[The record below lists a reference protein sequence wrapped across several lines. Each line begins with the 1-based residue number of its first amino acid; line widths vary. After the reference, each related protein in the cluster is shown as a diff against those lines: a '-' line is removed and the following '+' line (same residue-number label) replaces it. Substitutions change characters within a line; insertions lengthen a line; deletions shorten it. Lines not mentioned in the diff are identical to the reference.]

1 MCCHFLLQG
10 IFPTLG
16 SNPGLAHCRQTLYP
30 LSHQGSPHI
39 LIKDVRKY
47 INEEP
52 DYEAHKMRCGSV
64 LYTRTSVTVEVEVHH
79 LSACGGVHHPRI
91 SPNPLLYGFMEVL

>member
-1 MCCHFLLQG
+1 MPFPSPGDLSDPGIEPRSRTLQADAL
-10 IFPTLG
+10 P
-16 SNPGLAHCRQTLYP
+16 SEPPGKPY
-30 LSHQGSPHI
+30 I

-64 LYTRTSVTVEVEVHH
+64 LYTRASVTVEVEVHH

-91 SPNPLLYGFMEVL
+91 SPNPFLYGFMEVP

>member
-1 MCCHFLLQG
+1 
-10 IFPTLG
+10 
-16 SNPGLAHCRQTLYP
+16 
-30 LSHQGSPHI
+30 
-39 LIKDVRKY
+39 
-47 INEEP
+47 
-52 DYEAHKMRCGSV
+52 MRCGSV